1 MNKNHLLRLSAFCF
15 LLIVLS
21 FNLKSQSKINYNEK
35 DFLFIEKLQIEIDH
49 NSQFNNK
56 TVLDKFNFPLHR
68 IFFEYF
74 IENAMNRRP
83 VIPSFTDKTI
93 TFNKLIIP
101 KQNSGNITSEIEN
114 YGMELVREFTK
125 RNYFNSID
133 YHVESNEILKIY
145 IK

>member
-1 MNKNHLLRLSAFCF
+1 MNVKILLFYIISSMFFFRCYALNPKSNSGIFIDVYFEISKDVF
-15 LLIVLS
+15 LDTNSVL
-21 FNLKSQSKINYNEK
+21 N
-35 DFLFIEKLQIEIDH
+35 
-49 NSQFNNK
+49 NSTHSLNK
-56 TVLDKFNFPLHR
+56 V
-68 IFFEYF
+68 FFEYF
-74 IENAMNRRP
+74 VENAMNRTP
-83 VIPSFTDKTI
+83 IFPIYTEQTI